1 MRRRR
6 KRKEIF
12 GNRRYLED
20 KKNREEKGGRKY
32 LEKRNIF
39 VEQKNNGEGV
49 KCLEKENIWRTKI
62 CGLQGRRKRKKY
74 LEKYFV
80 SGGEEEQ
87 GWKRWKV
94 FREGKYLVGGG
105 GDERRRKRRKI
116 SQRRKN
122 NMRSSQRKKKVAQ
135 LFALGRI

>member
-1 MRRRR
+1 M
-6 KRKEIF
+6 
-12 GNRRYLED
+12 
-20 KKNREEKGGRKY
+20 
-32 LEKRNIF
+32 EKRNIF

-80 SGGEEEQ
+80 SGGKEEQ
-87 GWKRWKV
+87 GRKRWKV
-94 FREGKYLVGGG
+94 FREEKYFEKYFVSGGEEQGRKRWKVFRKGKYLVGGG

-135 LFALGRI
+135 LF